1 MYQKGVWL
9 GMNTKKSVFSVMLAL
24 AMMLALSAALTACNQ
39 DEPIAEELPQEEVLE
54 NVIEPEPVALTE
66 LAIEDTVVGE
76 GPEVSV
82 GDTIIIDWAGY
93 YIDGMLFNSSAMVG
107 EPYIFTVGEGTVI
120 EGWDVGVLGM
130 QLGGER
136 TLLIPSDMAFGEE
149 GAHPM
154 VSANQDLR
162 FEITLLEIE

>member
-9 GMNTKKSVFSVMLAL
+9 GMNTKKGILSIVLAL
-24 AMMLALSAALTACNQ
+24 AMILALSAALTACAQ
-39 DEPIAEELPQEEVLE
+39 DEPVAEEVLE
-54 NVIEPEPVALTE
+54 NAIEPEPVALTE

-76 GPEVSV
+76 GPEVSA

-107 EPYIFTVGEGTVI
+107 EPYMFTVGEGTVI

-136 TLLIPSDMAFGEE
+136 TLLVPSDMAFGEE

-162 FEITLLEIE
+162 FDITLLEIE